1 MVFSMILGIG
11 TDLVDIRRIERS
23 LMRFGSRF
31 ENKIF
36 TQEEQKYAHSKH
48 NAGIK
53 SIASIYAKRFAA
65 KEACAKAL
73 MTGIGQGISWLEI
86 EIIKKSSGA
95 VGLQLTGNALN
106 KLQKIIPSGMKSQ
119 VFLSLTDE
127 YPYAQAYVIISASDY

>member
-1 MVFSMILGIG
+1 MKKKDTHLRGY
-11 TDLVDIRRIERS
+11 DK
-23 LMRFGSRF
+23 FGVNRDAPH
-31 ENKIF
+31 
-36 TQEEQKYAHSKH
+36 TKH

-53 SIASIYAKRFAA
+53 AIASIYAKRFAA

-73 MTGIGQGISWLEI
+73 ATGIGQGISWLDI

-127 YPYAQAYVIISASDY
+127 YPYAQAHVIISASDY